1 MQIQNVKLKNLKIE
15 LIFFAVNHGRR
26 KAAQPY
32 ILTYVRRYATIKKN
46 LATSLKF
53 CILVIFL

>member
-32 ILTYVRRYATIKKN
+32 IRTYVGMQQLN
-46 LATSLKF
+46 FCLATSL
-53 CILVIFL
+53 

>member
-32 ILTYVRRYATIKKN
+32 VRRYATIKKN
-46 LATSLKF
+46 LAISLKF

>member
-15 LIFFAVNHGRR
+15 LIFFAVNHGRK

-32 ILTYVRRYATIKKN
+32 VRTYVDTQQLKK
-46 LATSLKF
+46 
-53 CILVIFL
+53 I